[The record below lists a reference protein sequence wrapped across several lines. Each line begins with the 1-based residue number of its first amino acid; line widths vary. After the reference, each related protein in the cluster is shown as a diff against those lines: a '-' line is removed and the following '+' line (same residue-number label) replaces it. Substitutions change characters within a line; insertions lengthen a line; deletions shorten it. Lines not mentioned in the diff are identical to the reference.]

1 MHANNGCR
9 VTQAASSTPAVLIR
23 YCFKARLEEWG
34 RGGGGLILKLDLMVR
49 LILSSS
55 EKEDRIDSEMIPL
68 ALLNEANREINQAQR
83 QLRIRERTS

>member
-1 MHANNGCR
+1 MHANNGCC

-23 YCFKARLEEWG
+23 YCFKARLEGGAE
-34 RGGGGLILKLDLMVR
+34 GGGLILKLDLMVR

>member
-23 YCFKARLEEWG
+23 YCFKARLEG
-34 RGGGGLILKLDLMVR
+34 GGGGLILKLDLMVR